1 MKATDEQTE
10 REKAMA
16 KELAA
21 LREKVNQTTQQ
32 VQPKDVGPSES
43 EKALIKNVAKRLL
56 DLRAEVRLQKMQGKI
71 PEG

>member
-32 VQPKDVGPSES
+32 V
-43 EKALIKNVAKRLL
+43 
-56 DLRAEVRLQKMQGKI
+56 
-71 PEG
+71 